1 MRISVIIPTYN
12 YASCIKDAI
21 DSVYQAIEKARVYEY
36 EVIVLDDGSEDNTE
50 QLIRDMIKDDYPS
63 LVYFRIANSGKAAA
77 TAEAI
82 RISNGD
88 IIFNLDADD
97 VFLPDKFKYVL
108 DIYKK
113 HPEVVHVAHPA
124 LCRNVLSSIDSVES
138 FPTVILNK
146 VLDGNSVL
154 RFFLSNNILYG
165 GGSTFSVRKS
175 ALRYLDHW
183 AASDMYCDEMLS
195 FLALTGGK
203 CFYLDFPLS
212 VWNIHGSNYSV
223 GSVDKSLSK
232 LKQNRLL
239 KSSEGL
245 LKLINIIT
253 PNEIEINRLYRFKH
267 AVRQAYD
274 AQLQCEIR
282 RWLLG
287 LFSIL
292 HLLSLISIRRISL
305 LYQLTVKYH
314 IFYRIIPPVLYLLLK
329 RKQNN

>member
-12 YASCIKDAI
+12 YASCIKEAI
-21 DSVYQAIEKARVYEY
+21 DSVYQAIEKAREYEY
-36 EVIVLDDGSEDNTE
+36 EVVVLDDGSEDNTE
-50 QLIRDMIKDDYPS
+50 QLIKKIVKEKYPT
-63 LVYFRIANSGKAAA
+63 LVYFRISNSGKASA
-77 TAEAI
+77 TAEAV
-82 RISNGD
+82 RISTGD

-113 HPEVVHVAHPA
+113 HPAVVHVAHPA
-124 LCRNVLSSIDSVES
+124 LCRNALSGIDSVES

-146 VLDGNSVL
+146 VLDGKTVL
-154 RFFLSNNILYG
+154 SFFLSTNILYG

-175 ALRYLDHW
+175 ALKYLDHW

-203 CFYLDFPLS
+203 CFYLDIPLS

-223 GSVDKSLSK
+223 GTVDASLRK

-245 LKLINIIT
+245 LKLVNLIT

-267 AVRQAYD
+267 AVRQTYD
-274 AQLQCEIR
+274 AQLQCENR
-282 RWLLG
+282 KWLKG
-287 LFSIL
+287 LVSIL
-292 HLLSLISIRRISL
+292 HLFLLISIRRISL

-314 IFYRIIPPVLYLLLK
+314 ILHRMIPPVLYLFLK
-329 RKQNN
+329 RK